1 MVTTMNDTKIASAFD
16 VTSAARR
23 KDLPGDF
30 RHDPGFGKTILDA
43 LEHNDSTARELARAT
58 GVSELIVR
66 SVLEA
71 LTHVGSVDFDP
82 ETGRYSC
89 ATRG

>member
-1 MVTTMNDTKIASAFD
+1 MSF
-16 VTSAARR
+16 RR
-23 KDLPGDF
+23 EPS
-30 RHDPGFGKTILDA
+30 FGKAIFDA
-43 LEHNDSTARELARAT
+43 LQRGSGTPREFARET

-82 ETGRYSC
+82 ETRRYSC